1 MTAGQIGTIARAFN
15 TKYTVLVVCVGIF
28 IWWSF
33 VRLVVS
39 LCILAQQPL
48 FWQFF
53 ANKATTAWQH
63 CMIATTFYN
72 PKDTVIV
79 VLRGSFVLVEFCDV
93 AFVIVPS
100 FVSVGFFGISLP
112 IKIRQPR
119 NLVQ

>member
-1 MTAGQIGTIARAFN
+1 MTAGQLGTIARAFN
-15 TKYTVLVVCVGIF
+15 TKYTVLVVCVGVI

-33 VRLVVS
+33 VRLRVS
-39 LCILAQQPL
+39 LCQLAQQPL
-48 FWQFF
+48 FLAYVCQYSY
-53 ANKATTAWQH
+53 NSLATLHDSNA
-63 CMIATTFYN
+63 FYN

-79 VLRGSFVLVEFCDV
+79 FLFGSFVLVEFCDV